1 MNSRG
6 RKPLKDCTPY
16 TQRVPLVDINTYVD
30 SGKGF
35 DFYKLLMICVYF
47 SLLIGCLKYIFS

>member
-1 MNSRG
+1 MG
-6 RKPLKDCTPY
+6 KKVIKPFKDCTVY
-16 TQRVPLVDINTYVD
+16 SQRVPLVDINTYVD

-47 SLLIGCLKYIFS
+47 LLFIGFLKYIF